1 MALSFL
7 GLDSPLYR
15 VSDLKN
21 VRVSCL
27 LQVVLMS
34 DTLRGAGGLY
44 KYKKGKADMS
54 KHTQED
60 LEKHLSR
67 VERCGKDFVVI
78 EQQYQNRKY
87 LVPIRCTCG
96 SRFCESCQWKKRN
109 ELLRKLK
116 TLRQWRHIIALTFTF
131 PADGPDPL
139 EHPSWY
145 SKKWNL
151 FMTKLRQELG
161 HFKFFRVVE
170 LTKQG
175 IPHYHVLV
183 NRFIPKY
190 RITEIM
196 KSIGLGGINYIQL
209 VDQQHIF
216 RYVTKYVTKG
226 TQAENSTAYFFYMTR
241 MRQFSYSPH
250 LFLVLDKKKNY
261 HFFGFYRCEDVS
273 DLVFQIDL
281 DTKYKGIPY
290 YTRGSPS
297 PPIFFMPLD
306 TEEREDLKFA
316 EAWLPTRKD
325 LYFARHPDAAKN

>member
-1 MALSFL
+1 M
-7 GLDSPLYR
+7 
-15 VSDLKN
+15 
-21 VRVSCL
+21 
-27 LQVVLMS
+27 
-34 DTLRGAGGLY
+34 
-44 KYKKGKADMS
+44 
-54 KHTQED
+54 
-60 LEKHLSR
+60 
-67 VERCGKDFVVI
+67 
-78 EQQYQNRKY
+78 
-87 LVPIRCTCG
+87 PIRCTCG

-145 SKKWNL
+145 SSKWNL

-250 LFLVLDKKKNY
+250 LFLTRNSNKKY
-261 HFFGFYRCEDVS
+261 DVFGFYRCDTLD
-273 DLVFQIDL
+273 DLVFQLQL
-281 DTKYKGIPY
+281 DTAYKCVPY
-290 YTRGSPS
+290 GVRGSNS

-306 TEEREDLKFA
+306 TAEREDLKFA
-316 EAWLPTRKD
+316 EAWMPTRKD
-325 LYFARHPDAAKN
+325 LYLARHATATEN